1 MEMNTLYKN
10 LTPPVGNVDCILD
23 TDTYNEI
30 DDQFALAYMLKST
43 EKLNVKAV
51 TAAPF
56 FNDKSSSS
64 SDGMHKSYDEII
76 KVLKLMKRDDMIPFV
91 YKGSENYLKDEST
104 PVISEAAKK
113 IAEIADNYTS
123 EKPLY
128 VVAIGAIT
136 NVASALLF
144 APQIA
149 NKIVVVWLGGNA
161 LDWRHNTAEFNM
173 VQDIAAARVIWEKAE
188 FLVQLPCMD
197 VVRSFTITA
206 PELREYMLGKNEL
219 CTYLAKNTIEYTD
232 AHSGVK
238 CWSKTIWDVT
248 AVAWLLNE
256 GERFMENTIINRHM
270 PNYDKQYN
278 AAPSSKLMAYVPY
291 INRDSLM
298 AHMIETLIK

>member
-10 LTPPVGNVDCILD
+10 LTPPVGKVDCILD

-56 FNDKSSSS
+56 LNGKSSSP

-76 KVLKLMKRDDMIPFV
+76 KILKLMKRDDMIPFV
-91 YKGSENYLKDEST
+91 YKGSEDYLKDEST
-104 PVISEAAKK
+104 PIISDAAKK

-149 NKIVVVWLGGNA
+149 NKIVVVWLGGHA
-161 LDWRHNTAEFNM
+161 LEWRHDTAEFNM

-197 VVRSFTITA
+197 VVSGFTITA

-219 CTYLAKNTIEYTD
+219 CTYLANNTIEFYGAD
-232 AHSGVK
+232 IK
-238 CWSKTIWDVT
+238 YWSKTIWDVT
-248 AVAWLLNE
+248 AVAWLLND

-278 AAPSSKLMAYVPY
+278 AAPLPKLMAYVPY

-298 AHMIETLIK
+298 ANMIETLIK